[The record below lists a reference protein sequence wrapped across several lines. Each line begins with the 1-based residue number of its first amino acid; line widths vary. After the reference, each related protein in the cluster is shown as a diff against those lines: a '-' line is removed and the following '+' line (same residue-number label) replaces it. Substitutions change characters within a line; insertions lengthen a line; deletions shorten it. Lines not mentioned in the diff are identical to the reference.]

1 MTRRSER
8 AWQGKT
14 SLFVTPLPE
23 CPAPHLLRL
32 PPGPG
37 RAPALRPASPGSA
50 RPLQPLRLARPQPPA
65 RAQTAR
71 LARTG
76 PGRGGTRWGSSGAGA
91 GAGAGAAGPASLPLG
106 RARGSGEAAA
116 RDLREL
122 ECGRQGAGE
131 AGQLRPAA
139 GEGARRCCF

>member
-1 MTRRSER
+1 MTLGDQSETAKRRLR
-8 AWQGKT
+8 
-14 SLFVTPLPE
+14 SLLRPCPSAPRLTCSRSRRVGAARRLCVPPPRTPL
-23 CPAPHLLRL
+23 ARLR
-32 PPGPG
+32 PGP
-37 RAPALRPASPGSA
+37 
-50 RPLQPLRLARPQPPA
+50 
-65 RAQTAR
+65 
-71 LARTG
+71 RTDRTPCPHP
-76 PGRGGTRWGSSGAGA
+76 PGRGGTRWGSS

-122 ECGRQGAGE
+122 ECGRRGAGE